1 MSGEKLILL
10 GCRIYGCGQLWMLQ
24 TGRNHSRP
32 RLLLCIQTGRGCSG
46 SVWDP
51 HPQEDTLEVTHLYL
65 SIPLRNNA
73 SEGSTDAS
81 VLLMQMPLMNR
92 VTTHSRETGI
102 MFTRLCMN
110 ILPTSHFLT
119 NSPATGIHQG
129 ALTYTNLQA
138 EWLSLEHFQV

>member
-1 MSGEKLILL
+1 M
-10 GCRIYGCGQLWMLQ
+10 
-24 TGRNHSRP
+24 
-32 RLLLCIQTGRGCSG
+32 
-46 SVWDP
+46 WDP

-92 VTTHSRETGI
+92 VTTHSRETEI